1 MEVGFSTL
9 TAVLGDSL
17 TPLLRMEFR
26 AISGCKG
33 TNIILNYKNLCKS
46 FVIRLL

>member
-17 TPLLRMEFR
+17 TPLLRMEFQIGR
-26 AISGCKG
+26 AH
-33 TNIILNYKNLCKS
+33 
-46 FVIRLL
+46 V